1 MEYNGEG
8 ESLVT
13 LARAATALGIIPL
26 SYQVS
31 IYDKEEA
38 AVLQSLRLHNLG
50 LSVKLISKLLSC
62 TYMYILKFSH

>member
-8 ESLVT
+8 ESLVN

-38 AVLQSLRLHNLG
+38 AVLQSL
-50 LSVKLISKLLSC
+50 
-62 TYMYILKFSH
+62 